1 MLNKTEI
8 GLLLGGVIVGSV
20 ATKVITDF
28 VLKKKQKK

>member
-20 ATKVITDF
+20 ATKVITDL
-28 VLKKKQKK
+28 VLNKKQKK